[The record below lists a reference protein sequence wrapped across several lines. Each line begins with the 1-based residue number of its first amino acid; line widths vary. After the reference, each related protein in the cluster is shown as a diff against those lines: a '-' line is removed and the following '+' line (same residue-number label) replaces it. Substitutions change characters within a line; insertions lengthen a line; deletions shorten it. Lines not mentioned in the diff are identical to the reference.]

1 MVQGAVGGRDAL
13 WRWWR
18 RERSTSS
25 AGVGSRAEV
34 LPPLGGDETSWAP
47 PRPGDP
53 AIGKLPASAQPRA
66 TLECGSASSCE
77 RVNPRMK
84 VVQPCATGRLSDL
97 ADSAH
102 RRAAVQQHD
111 SVRARCGYW
120 LRVVP
125 SREAGSLLIRFQT
138 TRARP
143 VVPRP
148 DRDDDRDAVASAS
161 CSTSA
166 RARGLGLERP
176 TLPAGVLAAA
186 RGDAARCG
194 GTTSLIGSRADKE
207 SALDH
212 LAARGAGL
220 RL

>member
-1 MVQGAVGGRDAL
+1 MLATLAARLAHDFNNLLFAVIGNATL
-13 WRWWR
+13 
-18 RERSTSS
+18 
-25 AGVGSRAEV
+25 
-34 LPPLGGDETSWAP
+34 AP
-47 PRPGDP
+47 T
-53 AIGKLPASAQPRA
+53 

-138 TRARP
+138 TRATAHP
-143 VVPRP
+143 W
-148 DRDDDRDAVASAS
+148 
-161 CSTSA
+161 
-166 RARGLGLERP
+166 
-176 TLPAGVLAAA
+176 
-186 RGDAARCG
+186 
-194 GTTSLIGSRADKE
+194 SR
-207 SALDH
+207 SH
-212 LAARGAGL
+212 PPHTF
-220 RL
+220 

>member
-25 AGVGSRAEV
+25 AEVGGRAEV

-53 AIGKLPASAQPRA
+53 AIGKLPACAQPRA

-102 RRAAVQQHD
+102 H
-111 SVRARCGYW
+111 RCG
-120 LRVVP
+120 
-125 SREAGSLLIRFQT
+125 
-138 TRARP
+138 
-143 VVPRP
+143 
-148 DRDDDRDAVASAS
+148 
-161 CSTSA
+161 
-166 RARGLGLERP
+166 
-176 TLPAGVLAAA
+176 AAA
-186 RGDAARCG
+186 RFGP
-194 GTTSLIGSRADKE
+194 RA
-207 SALDH
+207 LRL
-212 LAARGAGL
+212 LAARRSESRSRITVDPFPDHASNRTSLVPQPSAAHVLKNIGRCACEL
-220 RL
+220 LEIKRHAELCRMRLTRFRRA

>member
-53 AIGKLPASAQPRA
+53 AIGKLPACAQPRA

-102 RRAAVQQHD
+102 H
-111 SVRARCGYW
+111 RCG
-120 LRVVP
+120 
-125 SREAGSLLIRFQT
+125 
-138 TRARP
+138 
-143 VVPRP
+143 
-148 DRDDDRDAVASAS
+148 
-161 CSTSA
+161 
-166 RARGLGLERP
+166 
-176 TLPAGVLAAA
+176 AAA
-186 RGDAARCG
+186 RFGPRALRLWAARRSESRSRI
-194 GTTSLIGSRADKE
+194 TVDPFPDHASNRTSLVPQPSAAHVLKNIGRCACELLEIKRHAELCRMRSTRFRHAKDGCRYALQQSRTQ
-207 SALDH
+207 
-212 LAARGAGL
+212 ART
-220 RL
+220 RVV